1 MEDDAERGP
10 PREKRGFLAFKG
22 RSLGPLLGPWIS
34 SAIIAGVV
42 YYVETTLPALHDVL
56 GAVYWIL
63 LGIVLIT
70 TWRWFRVRSRDR
82 RSTDRRGRDRPGVS
96 DSTPD

>member
-1 MEDDAERGP
+1 MDDDTERDA
-10 PREKRGFLAFKG
+10 PREKRGFPVFKG

-42 YYVETTLPALHDVL
+42 YYFETTLPALHDVL

-70 TWRWFRVRSRDR
+70 TWRWLRVRTRDR
-82 RSTDRRGRDRPGVS
+82 RSSDRRGGDRTEVS
-96 DSTPD
+96 DTTPD